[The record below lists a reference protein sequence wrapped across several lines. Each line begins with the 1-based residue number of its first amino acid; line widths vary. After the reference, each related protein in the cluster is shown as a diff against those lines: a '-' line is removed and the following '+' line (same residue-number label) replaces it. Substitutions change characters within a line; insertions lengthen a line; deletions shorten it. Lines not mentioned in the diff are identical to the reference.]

1 MAQHREHE
9 SGFTLVELLV
19 VMVIVG
25 IIAAVALPAFL
36 GQKRRAYEASVKLD
50 LKTIAKEVTG
60 FYVSGSGGLVLR
72 SAAPGSWVLESGTTA
87 VADGRLSPGNSLG
100 NQSITSDDDYCV
112 AVVPTHA
119 TASPW
124 RATQHGLQTG
134 NC

>member
-9 SGFTLVELLV
+9 SGFALVELLV

-25 IIAAVALPAFL
+25 ILAAVATPAFL
-36 GQKRRAYEASVKLD
+36 GQKRRAHEALVKLD

-72 SAAPGSWVLESGTTA
+72 SPAPGTWVLKSGVTP

-100 NQSITSDDDYCV
+100 NQTISSDDAYCV
-112 AVVPTHA
+112 AVVSDYP

-124 RATQHGLQTG
+124 RATPNGLQAG